1 MTLKHIFRSTVGS
14 AIVAGSA
21 LCANTAA
28 AQVVEN
34 PDAAQKTGVQ
44 EIIVTAQKR
53 EESLQDTPISI
64 AVLGD
69 EALEQR
75 GINSVTDLM
84 NGAVPSLRIIPLSGR
99 ASALSIGMR
108 GIAPIDASQISRDP
122 AVGIY
127 IDGIYLG
134 RVQGLGTELADVER
148 IEVLRG
154 PQGTLFGRNAV
165 GGAVSVISKKPTGEF
180 GFEMTAGAHSF
191 GGFELESH
199 VNLPRVAG
207 IAVKLDGIW
216 KRRDGWVENPLAG
229 QSDWYD
235 TDRRGLRATAQ
246 WEPAPEVEL
255 RYTYELSQDE
265 STSGYAHIT
274 RLLPGAPA
282 LAPIFRAEPDRVRDA
297 RGGFLLE
304 PSVGDVEAHSLH
316 ASWEFADRLTL
327 RSISAWRDLRQTQ
340 FDNFAGAFL
349 AFRPNGSFARYSQAT
364 VEQDQF
370 SQELQLIGEFERLKF
385 VLGGFYFEEDAA
397 DDAFAPSSARFN
409 ATGTAFTI
417 LNPPVSSA
425 PFPDRASVV
434 SAESRALFGQA
445 TWTPPV
451 LDDRLHLTAG
461 LRYTEDEK
469 NGSLIALRG
478 RPPATPLAFVFESDR
493 FDPLA
498 IVAFDVSPDVNTYLR
513 YSTAYRAGGAN
524 SRSATF
530 RPFEDEEVESW
541 EAGVKADLFDRRARV
556 NLAAYRSR
564 YKNRQVEFGNPANP
578 SNTETVNTPEAA
590 TIKGLELDV
599 TVVPAAGLTLT
610 GGYVYTD
617 FAVPVEV
624 NPFTGQTQRTVVA
637 LTPEHAAT
645 GAIDYEFPSF
655 TFGRLRAHLDANYSG
670 RFFTSG
676 SLPPHGNYL
685 LVNGHFSL
693 SEIALGQSGANLEL
707 ALWGKNLTNDEYTN
721 FEFSV
726 AGPGLTNAV
735 LAYFNE
741 PRSGGIR
748 ATIRY

>member
-1 MTLKHIFRSTVGS
+1 MSIRAAFGVRFL
-14 AIVAGSA
+14 
-21 LCANTAA
+21 TAA
-28 AQVVEN
+28 APLALAV
-34 PDAAQKTGVQ
+34 PDAALAQALDGAEEQPADQVA

-84 NGAVPSLRIIPLSGR
+84 SGAVPSLRIIPLSGR
-99 ASALSIGMR
+99 ASSLSIGMR

-127 IDGIYLG
+127 IDGVYLG

-165 GGAVSVISKKPTGEF
+165 GGAVSVVSKKPTGDF
-180 GFEMTAGAHSF
+180 GFELGVGYHSF
-191 GGFELESH
+191 GGFELETH

-216 KRRDGWVENPLAG
+216 KKRDGWVQNPLAG

-246 WEPAPEVEL
+246 WEPLPEVEL
-255 RYTYELSQDE
+255 RYTYELAQDE

-282 LAPIFRAEPDRVRDA
+282 LAPIFSLEPDRVRDA

-316 ASWEFADRLTL
+316 ASWEFSDGLTL
-327 RSISAWRDLRQTQ
+327 RSISAWRDLKQTQ
-340 FDNFAGAFL
+340 FDQFAGSFL

-370 SQELQLIGEFERLKF
+370 SQELQLVGEFERLKF

-445 TWTPPV
+445 TWTPAV

-461 LRYTEDEK
+461 LRYTDDEK
-469 NGSLIALRG
+469 NGRLTALRG
-478 RPPATPLAFVFESDR
+478 VAPNPPLAFVFESDR

-498 IVAFDVSPDVNTYLR
+498 SVAFDVSEDINTYLR

-530 RPFEDEEVESW
+530 RPFEDEEIESW

-556 NLAAYRSR
+556 NLAAYTTR

-590 TIKGLELDV
+590 KIKGVELDV
-599 TVVPAAGLTLT
+599 TVVPATGLTLT
-610 GGYVYTD
+610 GSYVYTD
-617 FAVPVEV
+617 FNVPVEV
-624 NPFTGQTQRTVVA
+624 SPFTGQTQRTVVA

-645 GAIDYEFPSF
+645 AAIDYEFPSF
-655 TFGRLRAHLDANYSG
+655 GFGQLRAHLDANYSG

-676 SLPPHGNYL
+676 NLPAHGKYL
-685 LVNGHFSL
+685 LVNGQLSL
-693 SEIALGQSGANLEL
+693 ADIALGQTGADLEL

-721 FEFSV
+721 FKFTV
-726 AGPGLTNAV
+726 AGTGLTNAV

-741 PRSGGIR
+741 PRSFGVR
-748 ATIRY
+748 ATVRY